1 MHHPVLPHPLHVF
14 SWLFLLTSGYFILG
28 PQPPQLVWAAFL
40 SPSPRAEP
48 AEART
53 AQGRRCH
60 VPGAEGSAGNS
71 LHMERAALGCPQ
83 LSGWP
88 MGSLPSSRPP
98 QTLAAPAPCLAAFG
112 SVASCLPAGPACR
125 VPWMPPCSCQLRGSQ
140 RAQCH
145 LPCAGAGG
153 AGEAGTAHPGAR
165 GAGGSRTSDPAPAAA
180 PGTAA
185 DIQRHRL
192 ACTRQAGMHEV
203 YICTVCSRELGDFCL
218 FSQIGRKPHI

>member
-48 AEART
+48 AEARP

-165 GAGGSRTSDPAPAAA
+165 GAGGSRTSLILHQQQLQGQLLTFSATGWHAR
-180 PGTAA
+180 G
-185 DIQRHRL
+185 RL
-192 ACTRQAGMHEV
+192 GCTRSTFAQFAAGSSGTSV
-203 YICTVCSRELGDFCL
+203 YFH
-218 FSQIGRKPHI
+218 K